1 MKWFKIAKDLKINID
16 HIYALAKENND
27 YEINEWEQT
36 YNDYI
41 KDIYENPIDLVVDG
55 KVCRPNFKENIQN
68 NNW

>member
-36 YNDYI
+36 
-41 KDIYENPIDLVVDG
+41 
-55 KVCRPNFKENIQN
+55 
-68 NNW
+68 